1 MRIGIIAAMKEE
13 LESLKLSLEDIQTV
27 TYGKLTYY
35 TGTLLGHDVALI
47 LCGIGKVNATIGCT
61 LLIDKHR
68 PDFIINSGV
77 AGGFSSSLQVGD
89 IVVST
94 ELRHHDADATAFD
107 YAYGQIPQMPVA
119 FLPDSKL
126 IAKVLDVGNRL
137 KTCRVVSGA
146 IMSGDSFIHKDEQIS
161 EIKSKFPGI
170 VACEM
175 EGAAIAQTCYVFDVD
190 YVVVRSISD
199 LVFKD
204 DSQKSY
210 HLDMK
215 MAAENSVE
223 LVKGVIKNCEDNNE

>member
-1 MRIGIIAAMKEE
+1 
-13 LESLKLSLEDIQTV
+13 
-27 TYGKLTYY
+27 
-35 TGTLLGHDVALI
+35 
-47 LCGIGKVNATIGCT
+47 
-61 LLIDKHR
+61 
-68 PDFIINSGV
+68 
-77 AGGFSSSLQVGD
+77 
-89 IVVST
+89 
-94 ELRHHDADATAFD
+94 
-107 YAYGQIPQMPVA
+107 
-119 FLPDSKL
+119 
-126 IAKVLDVGNRL
+126 
-137 KTCRVVSGA
+137 
-146 IMSGDSFIHKDEQIS
+146 MSGDSFIHKDEQIS